1 MDFVPN
7 HYVRADASLLMRH
20 ARRLRLILLQECCD
34 ENRLPKIVGNAG
46 AQWFRRWRHECGI
59 VYKTSGMQ
67 IKAPWSNILKRV
79 KVLLEH
85 VSRVRVVWDHCHPG
99 KLLKFISLD
108 QKPSWFNNAG
118 HKGTMGRKGGPQPG
132 IKENFCK
139 TRERY
144 SILTLVRN
152 FDNDDRDAPPPAEV
166 LFRAAR
172 RGKTWKKTANALYQ
186 Q

>member
-1 MDFVPN
+1 MWHRLQDQW
-7 HYVRADASLLMRH
+7 YADKSAVVEDIEASQST
-20 ARRLRLILLQECCD
+20 ARKYFTI
-34 ENRLPKIVGNAG
+34 
-46 AQWFRRWRHECGI
+46 
-59 VYKTSGMQ
+59 
-67 IKAPWSNILKRV
+67 RV
-79 KVLLEH
+79 FWE
-85 VSRVRVVWDHCHPG
+85 HCHPG

-132 IKENFCK
+132 IKENFCQ

-152 FDNDDRDAPPPAEV
+152 FDNDDPDAPPPVEV

-172 RGKTWKKTANALYQ
+172 RGTTWTKLQTHRINSRPWMRVQCQECGSYRSVDVVQALSWMLPQANNSEESCVVLLDWFSGHLTT
-186 Q
+186 